1 MSTYKGTMGQPGHK
15 PPLGGR
21 FGGKDARRSSKYDE
35 YLGTDEED
43 EVDDDVGDEED
54 MSDASSVMEA
64 GVFDIDDE
72 EQLAL
77 KQAQEED
84 AKELAMEKK
93 LKREKEE
100 RRKRLQALADKKR

>member
-1 MSTYKGTMGQPGHK
+1 
-15 PPLGGR
+15 
-21 FGGKDARRSSKYDE
+21 
-35 YLGTDEED
+35 
-43 EVDDDVGDEED
+43 